1 MNRALIPVTV
11 VTLFIVAIQ
20 LAILSSLRIDGVVV
34 MLVWLWPLA
43 LGLAGSTVLAM
54 WGAVWGALLGGI
66 FFDTH
71 AATPFGLTA
80 LVGVAIAYV
89 ASRLGREG
97 VGDLDSA
104 AIWVTPAIAA
114 VAGFVAPLAYI
125 VAATATLHFT
135 MWRASLGESMIVNA
149 IAFFLLARPVG
160 RLAILV
166 SGSGARARR

>member
-54 WGAVWGALLGGI
+54 WGAVLGGI
-66 FFDTH
+66 FFD
-71 AATPFGLTA
+71 TPFGLTA

>member
-54 WGAVWGALLGGI
+54 WGAVLGGI